1 MNYSGFEIHIDFKI
15 KLCEEEQNLFLED
28 FICFIENINLTF
40 GGGQN
45 EDYLDGFI
53 DISNSKDNAKVI
65 EEFFQ
70 VFFKSKTHLIKEY
83 KFVLV

>member
-1 MNYSGFEIHIDFKI
+1 ML
-15 KLCEEEQNLFLED
+15 KL
-28 FICFIENINLTF
+28 
-40 GGGQN
+40 N
-45 EDYLDGFI
+45 ELLI